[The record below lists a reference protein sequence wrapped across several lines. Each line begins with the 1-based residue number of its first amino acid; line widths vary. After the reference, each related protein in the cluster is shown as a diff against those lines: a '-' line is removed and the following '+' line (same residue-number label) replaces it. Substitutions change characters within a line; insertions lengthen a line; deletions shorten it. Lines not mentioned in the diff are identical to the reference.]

1 MDNIMKTSFIK
12 LIALITLLS
21 FSFYSNAQ
29 TASADNIN
37 PSIYLSGVANQLLAE
52 VKKNQKELISNTKLA
67 ETLVRNNLLP
77 AIDSE
82 GFAKRTIGSKNWKS
96 ATPEQQKRFVK
107 AFIDLVINSYAKGL
121 SLYKGQTFKFSEPR
135 MSKSGNS
142 AQVRSSMEQSGSTP
156 IVIDYKLSNK
166 TGSWKIY
173 DLTVEGISMLKSYKS
188 QFRPSLAKLGMEK
201 FILDLESK
209 T

>member
-1 MDNIMKTSFIK
+1 MKISFIK
-12 LIALITLLS
+12 FIALITLFS
-21 FSFYSNAQ
+21 FSLSSNAQ
-29 TASADNIN
+29 STSADSIN
-37 PSIYLSGVANQLLAE
+37 PSAYLNGVANQLLAE

-67 ETLVRNNLLP
+67 EKLVRDNLIP
-77 AIDSE
+77 AIDTT
-82 GFAKRTIGSKNWKS
+82 GFARRTIGTKNWKS
-96 ATPEQQKRFVK
+96 ATVEQRERFEK
-107 AFIDLVINSYAKGL
+107 AFINLVINSYAKGL

-135 MSKSGNS
+135 LSKSGNS
-142 AQVRSSMEQSGSTP
+142 AQVRSSMDQPGSTP

-166 TGSWKIY
+166 SGSWKIY
-173 DLTVEGISMLKSYKS
+173 DLTVEGVSMLKSYKS

>member
-1 MDNIMKTSFIK
+1 MKTSFIK

>member
-1 MDNIMKTSFIK
+1 MKTSFIK
-12 LIALITLLS
+12 LIGLIVLLS
-21 FSFYSNAQ
+21 FSLPSNAQ
-29 TASADNIN
+29 TTSTDNIN

-52 VKKNQKELISNTKLA
+52 VKKNQKELITNTKLA
-67 ETLVRNNLLP
+67 EKLVRNNLLP

-82 GFAKRTIGSKNWKS
+82 GFAKRTIGTKNWKS
-96 ATPEQQKRFVK
+96 ATTEQQERFVK

-142 AQVRSSMEQSGSTP
+142 AQVRSSMEQAGSTP

-166 TGSWKIY
+166 SGSWKIY
-173 DLTVEGISMLKSYKS
+173 DLTVEGVSMLKSYKS
-188 QFRPSLAKLGMEK
+188 QFRPSLLKLGMEK

-209 T
+209 N